1 MSTIKSKH
9 FSILVKTLT
18 ILATIALVLT
28 SLSMLPIII
37 AIIALLII
45 PSSFINSQLDKANK
59 PFWVDLLGLNS
70 HEITKHDL
78 NSITFPKP
86 SVILMLLLII
96 VLIAIYILVI
106 TYVRKWLKNVSR
118 GQIFTDKNA
127 NIIILISYCFIV
139 LGVFEAFIEL
149 ASNFMVYNFLGQN
162 AKLYALIDKDIETFA
177 DFFFNFN
184 FTLILAGIVIW
195 IIGNVFKYGAFL
207 QDEFDYTV

>member
-9 FSILVKTLT
+9 FSILFKTLT

-59 PFWVDLLGLNS
+59 PFWVDSLGLNS

-162 AKLYALIDKDIETFA
+162 AKLYALIDKDIETFV

>member
-1 MSTIKSKH
+1 MSTIKSKR

-59 PFWVDLLGLNS
+59 PFWVDSLGLNS

-139 LGVFEAFIEL
+139 LG
-149 ASNFMVYNFLGQN
+149 
-162 AKLYALIDKDIETFA
+162 
-177 DFFFNFN
+177 
-184 FTLILAGIVIW
+184 
-195 IIGNVFKYGAFL
+195 
-207 QDEFDYTV
+207 

>member
-59 PFWVDLLGLNS
+59 PFWVDSLGLNS

-106 TYVRKWLKNVSR
+106 TYVRIWLKNVSR

>member
-37 AIIALLII
+37 AIIALLIFPCSVI
-45 PSSFINSQLDKANK
+45 DTQLYKANK
-59 PFWVDLLGLNS
+59 PFWLDSLGLNS

-78 NSITFPKP
+78 NSITFPIS

-106 TYVRKWLKNVSR
+106 AYVRKWLKNVSK

-184 FTLILAGIVIW
+184 FTLILAGIVIRS
-195 IIGNVFKYGAFL
+195 
-207 QDEFDYTV
+207 E

>member
-1 MSTIKSKH
+1 
-9 FSILVKTLT
+9 
-18 ILATIALVLT
+18 
-28 SLSMLPIII
+28 MLPIII

-59 PFWVDLLGLNS
+59 PFWVDSLGLNS
-70 HEITKHDL
+70 HEIAKHDL

-106 TYVRKWLKNVSR
+106 AYVRKWLKNVSK

-127 NIIILISYCFIV
+127 NIIILISYCFIA

>member
-59 PFWVDLLGLNS
+59 PFWVDSLGLNS

-195 IIGNVFKYGAFL
+195 IIGNVFKYCAFL

>member
-1 MSTIKSKH
+1 
-9 FSILVKTLT
+9 
-18 ILATIALVLT
+18 
-28 SLSMLPIII
+28 MLPIII

-45 PSSFINSQLDKANK
+45 PSSFIDTQLDKANK
-59 PFWVDLLGLNS
+59 PFWVDSLGLNS

-106 TYVRKWLKNVSR
+106 AYVRKWLKNVSR
-118 GQIFTDKNA
+118 WQIFTDKNA
-127 NIIILISYCFIV
+127 NIIILISYFFIE

-177 DFFFNFN
+177 DFFLF
-184 FTLILAGIVIW
+184 
-195 IIGNVFKYGAFL
+195 
-207 QDEFDYTV
+207 